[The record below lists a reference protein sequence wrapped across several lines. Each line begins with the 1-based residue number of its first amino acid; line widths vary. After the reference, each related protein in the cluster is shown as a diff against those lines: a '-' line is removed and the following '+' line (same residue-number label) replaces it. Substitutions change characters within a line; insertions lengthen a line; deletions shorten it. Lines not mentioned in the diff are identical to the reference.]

1 MKKVPSQIVTKPRI
15 TEKSAFG
22 AEQGVYTFE
31 VASDSNKESIKQA
44 IKVLYKVSP
53 RKIAIVKLPSKKV
66 FSRGKAGKQSAIKKA
81 YVFLKKGD
89 KIDLAS

>member
-1 MKKVPSQIVTKPRI
+1 MKKEPSQIVSRPRI

-22 AEQGVYTFE
+22 VEKGVYTFE
-31 VASDSNKESIKQA
+31 VSKDSNKESIKQA

-66 FSRGKAGKQSAIKKA
+66 FSRGKNGKQSAIKKA
-81 YVFLKKGD
+81 YVFLKKGE
-89 KIDLAS
+89 KIDLA